1 MINISLSIF
10 QLSCSAK
17 TTSFT
22 SWLAGQLFEH
32 FGMCREASVTPQ
44 MWNNLGTN
52 LALYGHLPALT
63 GGSGATIAIRC
74 RHIAFRFDMCRQ
86 EVQKYPIL
94 PLLICLAV
102 WCAPAEVTQGRR
114 AGPSSVARSSWR
126 SDWRGSATARRRRT
140 DPRNL
145 YCGSRKNVYWSENG
159 VLNLASMIPAYSL
172 MSFHPVWF
180 ILKLIV

>member
-1 MINISLSIF
+1 MISISLSIF

-74 RHIAFRFDMCRQ
+74 RHIAFRFDMLSRMVRSCRGDPGQARWAFECGTQQLEERLARVSNRQ
-86 EVQKYPIL
+86 EEK
-94 PLLICLAV
+94 
-102 WCAPAEVTQGRR
+102 
-114 AGPSSVARSSWR
+114 
-126 SDWRGSATARRRRT
+126 DRGTCTAQE
-140 DPRNL
+140 
-145 YCGSRKNVYWSENG
+145 RKNEKNERMCVLVRKWCLERMC

-172 MSFHPVWF
+172 MSFHPVLWF
-180 ILKLIV
+180 LKLIV